1 MRALHFLSAFLASA
15 LLCAPLAQSQTL
27 VLTCKTKITK
37 DFVALHT
44 SVYESLCAKSG
55 EFYCQLL
62 ATAKAEV
69 KKCVTSGLGY
79 THKRVYRLD
88 KSVLN
93 SVNGGSAEVINHP
106 CWQNEEETRKVIVDA
121 TPSLISFK
129 EKLGD
134 FIVDRATLVAGWKGI
149 EKKFVCEVSEEA
161 VKNKI

>member
-1 MRALHFLSAFLASA
+1 MRTLQYLSTFLASA

-37 DFVALHT
+37 EFAARHT
-44 SVYESLCAKSG
+44 SVYESLCTKSG

-79 THKRVYRLD
+79 THKSVYRLD

-93 SVNGGSAEVINHP
+93 SASGGSAEVTNHP

-121 TPSLISFK
+121 MPTLISFK
-129 EKLGD
+129 EKSD
-134 FIVDRATLVAGWKGI
+134 YFIVDRTTLMAGWQGL
-149 EKKFVCEVSEEA
+149 EKKFLCEVSEEA
-161 VKNKI
+161 VKIKI